1 MFIMAA
7 VFASA
12 LAMEKPHHPRQQ
24 VPIDSSNATLIE
36 VQNDRHVPVVV
47 YAQDSWGEVELGVVP
62 PDSTIT
68 LRLSDAFVSRGDV
81 DFFVHPKGQPDQ
93 ETGYLEVR
101 RGERL
106 GILVPPR

>member
-7 VFASA
+7 VLASS
-12 LAMEKPHHPRQQ
+12 LAMAKPHHPRHE
-24 VPIDSSNATLIE
+24 VPIDSASATLIE

-47 YAQDSWGEVELGVVP
+47 YAQDSWGEVQLGVVP
-62 PDSTIT
+62 PDSTVT
-68 LRLSDAFVSRGDV
+68 LRLSDALVERGNV
-81 DFFVHPKGQPDQ
+81 DFFVHPKGAPDQ
-93 ETGYLEVR
+93 ETGYLEVH

>member
-1 MFIMAA
+1 MAQQHSDA
-7 VFASA
+7 IRAGGPPVCS
-12 LAMEKPHHPRQQ
+12 PR
-24 VPIDSSNATLIE
+24 
-36 VQNDRHVPVVV
+36 RHVPVVV
-47 YAQDSWGEVELGVVP
+47 YAQDSWGEVKLGVVP
-62 PDSTIT
+62 PDSTVT